1 MSSVSVSVI
10 VAAYNIEDYIERCL
24 ISIINQSFKDL
35 EIIVV
40 NDGSTDK
47 TLEKIQKMADKDSRI
62 IIIDKENGG
71 VNSARN
77 IGLRKAVGKYIL
89 FVDGDDWLEI
99 DTIQKLYENI
109 TLKNLDILLYNAY
122 ESYDSGKKEMN
133 TFLTD
138 IGSDYL
144 KELLLAKIMPC
155 VWCKFIRK
163 ECIENIEFPINVEFG
178 EDLVVV
184 CDLFSRNLKIGTL
197 SENLYNYYQR
207 TDSVTKTISSKML
220 DLGKSFSII
229 ENNLKSKNLY
239 NTYNSELEFSIY
251 NHIFIHRI
259 IDTDYHNDI
268 TKKLYYIYK
277 SKGINIHRNK
287 YIYSVMK
294 EGNIIFKLRKFI
306 YDKSYTLGNMYDFF
320 RRIIK
325 IG

>member
-1 MSSVSVSVI
+1 MSSVSVSII

-24 ISIINQSFKDL
+24 NSIINQSFKDL

-47 TLEKIQKMADKDSRI
+47 TLEKIQKIADIDRRI

-77 IGLRKAVGKYIL
+77 IGLRKSVGEYIL
-89 FVDGDDWLEI
+89 FVDGDDWLEL
-99 DTIQKLYENI
+99 DAIQKLYENS
-109 TLKNLDILLYNAY
+109 TLRGLDLLLYNAY
-122 ESYDSGKKEMN
+122 EADDNAKKEMS

-155 VWCKFIRK
+155 IWCKFIRK
-163 ECIENIEFPINVEFG
+163 KCIEDIEFPINVEFG

-207 TDSVTKTISSKML
+207 TDSVTKTMSLKML
-220 DLGKSFSII
+220 DLNKSFSII

-251 NHIFIHRI
+251 NHIFIHKI
-259 IDTDYHNDI
+259 IDTDYRNDI

-277 SKGINIHRNK
+277 SKGINIYRNK

-294 EGNIIFKLRKFI
+294 EGNIIFKLRKII
-306 YDKSYTLGNMYDFF
+306 YDKSYKLGNTYDFF